1 MGIRAVYPG
10 SFDPPTV
17 GHLDITQRAAALF
30 EELVIAV
37 YDAPISKKLMFSTEE
52 RCDLLERSAREMG
65 IHNIRVVPYTG
76 LTVKL
81 ADEYD
86 AGVLIRGIRAFE
98 DFVYESDMALMNR
111 KMAPAL
117 EVVFLMT
124 RLEYS
129 FVSSSRVKEIA
140 ALGAEYREFVP
151 SIVASALKDRLAEQR
166 LAAL

>member
-1 MGIRAVYPG
+1 MAIRAVYPG
-10 SFDPPTV
+10 SFDPPTM

-30 EELVIAV
+30 DELVIAV

-52 RCDLLERSAREMG
+52 RVDLFERSAKAMG
-65 IHNIRVVPYTG
+65 IHNIRVEPYTG

-81 ADEYD
+81 AADLD

-111 KMAPAL
+111 KMAPEL

-140 ALGAEYREFVP
+140 SLGAEYHEFVP
-151 SIVASALKDRLAEQR
+151 PIVASALKDRLAELR
-166 LAAL
+166 